1 MTMTTRNFS
10 LNILKMHK
18 ILIIEDDTVS
28 IKYLDIL
35 FKRLN
40 IDDSNLIYLEN
51 GDKVMELLND
61 DIGLILI
68 DLTLPGKKSGMDLLI
83 DIRKISD
90 VPIIIETAQSMV
102 GTREMVLEAGANDYL
117 AKPFREN
124 EFNDVVEKYLW

>member
-1 MTMTTRNFS
+1 M
-10 LNILKMHK
+10 KK
-18 ILIIEDDTVS
+18 ILIIEDDILS
-28 IKYLDIL
+28 MKYLDIL
-35 FKRLN
+35 FKRL
-40 IDDSNLIYLEN
+40 IVDDSNLIYLEN

-68 DLTLPGKKSGMDLLI
+68 DLTLPGKKSGMDLLL

-102 GTREMVLEAGANDYL
+102 GTREMVLEAGANGYL
-117 AKPFREN
+117 AKPFSEN

>member
-1 MTMTTRNFS
+1 MTTRNFS